1 MLGRLQHGDGQL
13 AYRTAGTGET
23 VLLLHGSAGS
33 HLLWRRLSRALEAR
47 YLVIAPDLWGYG
59 QSSPWPDMLHFGLAE
74 EMAPLWH
81 LLPEDSP
88 LHIVG
93 YSYGAV
99 VALGMALAKKRP
111 LSSLALIE
119 PVAFRLLSDGGDSDL
134 FDQVSSWRRR
144 FEAHARRG
152 DIAAA
157 MRSFVRYWSG
167 ASAWGSLPEEAH
179 CQLLAAVPRILL
191 DMRVAFETSFSRE
204 ALTSLAVP
212 TLLVCGGRS
221 PSPTRQL
228 ALELARRMSG
238 CELAVIGDAGHD
250 LPTSHGEELKDKL
263 LPHLAASSPQGGH
276 AAERPIDL
284 PRFS

>member
-1 MLGRLQHGDGQL
+1 MLERLQHGDGQL
-13 AYRTAGTGET
+13 AYRVTGTGET

-47 YLVIAPDLWGYG
+47 YRVIAPDLWGYG
-59 QSSPWPDMLHFGLAE
+59 QSSPCRDMLHFGLAE

-81 LLPEDSP
+81 LLPEDRP

-99 VALGMALAKKRP
+99 VALGLALAKNRP

-119 PVAFRLLSDGGDSDL
+119 PVAFRLLKDGGHSDL

-144 FEAHARRG
+144 FDAHARRG

-167 ASAWGSLPEEAH
+167 GAVAWESLAEEARD
-179 CQLLAAVPRILL
+179 QLLAAVPRILL
-191 DMRVAFETSFSRE
+191 DQRVAFETSFSRE

-212 TLLVCGGRS
+212 TLLICGGRS
-221 PSPTRQL
+221 PSPTREL
-228 ALELARRMSG
+228 AFELARRIRG
-238 CELAVIGDAGHD
+238 AELAVIEAAGHD
-250 LPTSHGEELKDKL
+250 LPTSHGEGLKDKL
-263 LPHLAASSPQGGH
+263 LPHLGASAMTMQNKLI
-276 AAERPIDL
+276 AI
-284 PRFS
+284 

>member
-1 MLGRLQHGDGQL
+1 MLGRLQHGDGQIV
-13 AYRTAGTGET
+13 YRATGTGET

-47 YLVIAPDLWGYG
+47 YRVIAPDLWGYG
-59 QSSPWPDMLHFGLAE
+59 QSSAWQDKLPFGLAD

-81 LLPEDSP
+81 LLPEDGP

-99 VALGMALAKKRP
+99 VALGLALAKQRP

-119 PVAFRLLSDGGDSDL
+119 PVGFRLLSDGGRPDL
-134 FDQVSSWRRR
+134 FDQVSSLRRT

-157 MRSFVRYWSG
+157 MRSFVCYWSG
-167 ASAWGSLPEEAH
+167 ADAWESLDEEARV
-179 CQLLAAVPRILL
+179 QLLAAVPRILL

-204 ALTSLAVP
+204 ALNSLAAP

-221 PSPTRQL
+221 PSPTHQL
-228 ALELARRMSG
+228 ALEIARRIKGS
-238 CELAVIGDAGHD
+238 ELAVIEAAGHD

-263 LPHLAASSPQGGH
+263 LPHLAASSR
-276 AAERPIDL
+276 ASMSA
-284 PRFS
+284 

>member
-1 MLGRLQHGDGQL
+1 MLRRLQHGDGQL
-13 AYRTAGTGET
+13 VYRVTGTGET

-33 HLLWRRLSRALEAR
+33 HLLWRRLSRALEAG

-59 QSSPWPDMLHFGLAE
+59 QSSAWHDILHFGLAE

-81 LLPEDSP
+81 LLPRDGP

-99 VALGMALAKKRP
+99 VALGLALAKKRT

-119 PVAFRLLSDGGDSDL
+119 PVAFRLLEDGGHAHL
-134 FDQVSSWRRR
+134 FDQVASWRRR
-144 FEAHARRG
+144 FEAHAQRG
-152 DIAAA
+152 DIDAA
-157 MRSFVRYWSG
+157 MRSFVHYWSAG
-167 ASAWGSLPEEAH
+167 AVAWESFAEEARD
-179 CQLLAAVPRILL
+179 QLLTAVPRILL
-191 DMRVAFETSFSRE
+191 DQRVAFETSFSGE

-221 PSPTRQL
+221 PSPTREL
-228 ALELARRMSG
+228 ALELARRIRGS
-238 CELAVIGDAGHD
+238 ELAVIEAAGHD

-263 LPHLAASSPQGGH
+263 LPHLAASSMT
-276 AAERPIDL
+276 I
-284 PRFS
+284 PR